1 MTYEELHDIV
11 LQHGKSIY
19 SFCRY
24 LTANSDLADD
34 LYQETFLKAAEL
46 CYKIDR
52 TQNPKVF
59 LIRIS
64 ASLWKNQLRKEKG
77 RQRIFPLTP
86 LESEADVI
94 SSEKPPEVLLHSA
107 GRKAVIASLCRK
119 TACKTSPAFIYVL
132 YRRTFCKR
140 DFRSS
145 AYPRWY
151 SQKQALACKTHIKKG
166 TGGTWI

>member
-24 LTANSDLADD
+24 LTANADLADD
-34 LYQETFLKAAEL
+34 LYQETF
-46 CYKIDR
+46 
-52 TQNPKVF
+52 
-59 LIRIS
+59 
-64 ASLWKNQLRKEKG
+64 
-77 RQRIFPLTP
+77 
-86 LESEADVI
+86 SE
-94 SSEKPPEVLLHSA
+94 
-107 GRKAVIASLCRK
+107 
-119 TACKTSPAFIYVL
+119 
-132 YRRTFCKR
+132 R
-140 DFRSS
+140 DFPSS